1 MKITN
6 LTPPISIP
14 RFFFNKRG
22 NIKNRSYFRENA
34 NYSTRSM
41 QTGAAAWI
49 TLGMILGGCSTVPPW
64 ERGNL
69 AKEHMALDP
78 NPGQSIYREHIYGAR
93 EASSGGGSAKGGG
106 CGCY

>member
-1 MKITN
+1 MRHLIYIDDRDVKDRPSC
-6 LTPPISIP
+6 LQDASQ
-14 RFFFNKRG
+14 FKRLVQIG
-22 NIKNRSYFRENA
+22 
-34 NYSTRSM
+34 T
-41 QTGAAAWI
+41 AAWI
-49 TLGMILGGCSTVPPW
+49 SLGMVLGGCAAVQPW

-78 NPGQSIYREHIYGAR
+78 NPGQSMFREHIYGAR